1 VDSVDLGALE
11 VDSDG
16 DTSLFL
22 LFSPLFEN
30 DGGVEVKAR
39 EVMPITQLRV

>member
-1 VDSVDLGALE
+1 MDSVDLGALE

-16 DTSLFL
+16 DLSLFL
-22 LFSPLFEN
+22 LFSPFEN

-39 EVMPITQLRV
+39 EVMPMTQLRV